1 MFKYPN
7 SKLTRLR
14 SSLPYRILQL
24 IKTKPREGGHL
35 SHNSLGDIQTKLK
48 VTIIADK
55 YNASLEENI
64 LGQNKT

>member
-1 MFKYPN
+1 M
-7 SKLTRLR
+7 
-14 SSLPYRILQL
+14 
-24 IKTKPREGGHL
+24 IKIKPREGGHL

-48 VTIIADK
+48 VAIIADK